1 MTQAGAVVED
11 VLLVGA
17 SITVAAPNVTLR
29 RVKLQGGRIEN
40 STCAA
45 GLTIENATLEPAP
58 GQASSIE
65 TEGVISPGGYT
76 ARGVKIWNR
85 AEGFRVG
92 AKNQC
97 GPVRIE
103 NSFVKIVIP
112 SGRCDLHSD
121 GIQGYQG
128 NALSVANMTIDFRE
142 AACGT
147 AAFFVPKDQG
157 NTSATV
163 DRLLVMGGGYPF
175 RMGVPGTVSGLKIVD
190 GSWQYGPLNVA
201 CPLISPWEA
210 SVVRIDANYQPTAT
224 VRQLGCTM
232 NEGG

>member
-1 MTQAGAVVED
+1 MARAAATALSIED
-11 VLLVGA
+11 
-17 SITVAAPNVTLR
+17 T
-29 RVKLQGGRIEN
+29 
-40 STCAA
+40 
-45 GLTIENATLEPAP
+45 TLEPAP
-58 GQASSIE
+58 GQSSTVE
-65 TEGVISPGGYT
+65 SEGVISYGGYT
-76 ARGVKIWNR
+76 ARRVKIWNR
-85 AEGFRVG
+85 SEGFRVG
-92 AKNQC
+92 SKPQC

-103 NSFVKIVIP
+103 NSFAKIVIP
-112 SGRCDLHSD
+112 SGRCDLHAD

-142 AACGT
+142 ASCGT
-147 AAFFVPKDQG
+147 APFFIPKDQG

-190 GSWQYGPLNVA
+190 GSWGYGPLNVA
-201 CPLISPWEA
+201 CPLISSWEA

>member
-1 MTQAGAVVED
+1 M
-11 VLLVGA
+11 
-17 SITVAAPNVTLR
+17 
-29 RVKLQGGRIEN
+29 
-40 STCAA
+40 
-45 GLTIENATLEPAP
+45 
-58 GQASSIE
+58 
-65 TEGVISPGGYT
+65 
-76 ARGVKIWNR
+76 
-85 AEGFRVG
+85 
-92 AKNQC
+92 
-97 GPVRIE
+97 RIE